1 MQRECQCGHKTK
13 ERTEAEYK
21 SLIHRLNRI
30 EGQIRGIRGMV
41 EKNVYCTD
49 ILVQV
54 AAVNA
59 ALNAFNRELL
69 AEHIRTCVARDIR
82 AGKDETIDE
91 LLDTLRK
98 LMK

>member
-1 MQRECQCGHKTK
+1 MQQECQCGHKTK

-69 AEHIRTCVARDIR
+69 AEHIRTCVAQDIR